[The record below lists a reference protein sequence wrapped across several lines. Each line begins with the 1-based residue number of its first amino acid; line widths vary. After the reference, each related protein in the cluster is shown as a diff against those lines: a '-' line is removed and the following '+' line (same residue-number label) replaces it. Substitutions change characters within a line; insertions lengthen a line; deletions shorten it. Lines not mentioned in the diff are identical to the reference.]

1 MGAPRSRSARSR
13 AEAAPGPDRLAGLVV
28 AAHGRHCLVEGTDG
42 QRLRCHARGKRN
54 DTVVGDRVQW
64 APSGDEGIIEAVET
78 RRNLLF
84 RQDEWRTKSF
94 AANLDL
100 VLLLLAAE
108 PDFSDAQLTR
118 ALIAAA
124 AQAVPVLIVLNKRDL
139 PVPFARAWD
148 RLAPY
153 RAMGYEVTGLSL
165 RQGPDAPDLARLR
178 ERLQGRITLV
188 LGPSGVGKSSLIN
201 RLVPGAEVLTGEIS
215 HALNSGRH
223 TTTSTTL
230 HWVDRATGTGLID
243 SPGFQAFG
251 LHHVAATDLARLM
264 PDLQPHADQCRFYNC
279 THRHEPGCA
288 VLAAITDGRVDP
300 RRHSLYAEIFDEL
313 SAPARY

>member
-1 MGAPRSRSARSR
+1 MKGRQAPRGGSSTGP
-13 AEAAPGPDRLAGLVV
+13 APQGGLVV
-28 AAHGRHCLVEGTDG
+28 AAHGRHCLVECEDG
-42 QRLRCHARGKRN
+42 RRLRCHPRGKRN
-54 DTVVGDRVQW
+54 ETVVGDHVRW
-64 APSGDEGIIEAVET
+64 APSGDEGSIEAVDE

-118 ALIAAA
+118 ALIAAQ

-139 PVPFARAWD
+139 VEPHARAWA

-153 RAMGYEVTGLSL
+153 RAMGYEMMGLSL
-165 RQGPDAPDLARLR
+165 RGNPDRGDLSLLLTRLH
-178 ERLQGRITLV
+178 GRITLV

-201 RLVPGAEVLTGEIS
+201 RLVPGADLQTGEIS

-230 HWVDRATGTGLID
+230 HWVDRADRTGLID

-251 LHHVAATDLARLM
+251 LHHVEPMQLAQLM
-264 PDLQPHADQCRFYNC
+264 PDLRPFAGQCRFYNC
-279 THRHEPGCA
+279 THRKEPGCA
-288 VLAAITDGRVDP
+288 VLAAIREGGDGGIDP
-300 RRHSLYAEIFDEL
+300 RRHSLYGEIFDEL
-313 SAPARY
+313 SAPPRY